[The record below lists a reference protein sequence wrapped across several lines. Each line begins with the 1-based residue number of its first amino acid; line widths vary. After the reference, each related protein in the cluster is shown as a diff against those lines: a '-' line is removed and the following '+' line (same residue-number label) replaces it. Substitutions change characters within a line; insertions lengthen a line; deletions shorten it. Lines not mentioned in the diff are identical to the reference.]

1 MAKPTRGILAKLY
14 QVDNLW
20 LGVLMA
26 PDQILD
32 PNDGNPLELWFARDR
47 LGYDGPDRGRLV
59 FTPGGRSI
67 IHLAIY
73 QHRPE
78 NTRGRMQF
86 NGGSF
91 GPDRPD
97 DCVLDSGQIGK
108 LLRME
113 L

>member
-14 QVDNLW
+14 QIDNLW

-32 PNDGNPLELWFARDR
+32 PNGGDPLELRFTRDR
-47 LGYDGPDRGRLV
+47 LRYDRSDCGRFV
-59 FTPGGRSI
+59 FTPRGRSI

-78 NTRGRMQF
+78 NARGRMQF

-91 GPDRPD
+91 GPDCLD

-108 LLRME
+108 LL
-113 L
+113 